1 MDILKAVYLPIGVFS
16 ILVMVLALQGVV
28 GSNWDTVAVN
38 VTPVILL
45 MSFIGFIVGLAY
57 GGGGSLKTVI
67 AVVTFG
73 SVGIIIDVIF
83 EHLYTQGILFD
94 EYISGSITVPD
105 VMSVILIFWTL
116 LGIVVGVTRD

>member
-1 MDILKAVYLPIGVFS
+1 MNILKAVYLPIGVFS
-16 ILVMVLALQGVV
+16 VLVMVLALQGVA

-45 MSFIGFIVGLAY
+45 MSFIGFIVGMAY

-67 AVVTFG
+67 AVVSFG
-73 SVGIIIDVIF
+73 GVGIVLDVIF

>member
-1 MDILKAVYLPIGVFS
+1 MDILKAVYLPVGVFS
-16 ILVMVLALQGVV
+16 VLVMVLALQGVV

-73 SVGIIIDVIF
+73 SVGIIVDVIF